1 MPNLT
6 PATLEEALELCGL
19 HNPTPWQ
26 SATAADAWQQCM
38 TAEREDVLVLMCALE
53 TIKNHPEGFRI
64 GDFSTEIEQ
73 GSAPQNKIEEP
84 PDHLSELSAISGT
97 PSSKP
102 PSSSAVNA
110 DEMGEKTETL
120 LKDMEGETVTVEDKL

>member
-84 PDHLSELSAISGT
+84 PDHLSELGAISGT

-102 PSSSAVNA
+102 PSSFSQ
-110 DEMGEKTETL
+110 
-120 LKDMEGETVTVEDKL
+120 